1 MNLTT
6 MNATQSMLKIPLF
19 ARVVGVLTLGTN
31 AKGDLT
37 MSDTMH
43 CDWVWQDTRDG
54 YHYWTCNEHG
64 CIDSEPVE
72 EYLDGE

>member
-1 MNLTT
+1 M
-6 MNATQSMLKIPLF
+6 
-19 ARVVGVLTLGTN
+19 TLGTLVT
-31 AKGDLT
+31 GDQT